1 MSRRTGFLIAA
12 VVLLIAAIAYDT
24 HVVAK
29 VSASRDE
36 ATTLARRYAQVMR
49 QIHFRPG
56 LDANGGG
63 ATVSRRRDETGAAS
77 AATEAPVSAKSNLS
91 PRQLIASDAEL
102 LKKYMTDY
110 RAGLDVEYGLFIHM
124 LALSPADT
132 AQFKQLMG
140 DMEANKLQV
149 AQTAANE
156 GLDLSDPQMKALQ
169 RQLNSPDWTG
179 LNQLLGPSGMSTL
192 QQYKSE
198 WPTVT
203 LVQNFGANL
212 PEPTLTVDQAQ
223 QLLPI
228 LSSASER
235 DSTGTVIPNT
245 IDVQQALTESAPV
258 LSTDQLVILTAM
270 LQEAEAKA
278 KISQLS
284 QGH

>member
-12 VVLLIAAIAYDT
+12 VVLLIAAIVYDT

-29 VSASRDE
+29 VSVSRGE
-36 ATTLARRYAQVMR
+36 TAALARRYAQLMR
-49 QIHFRPG
+49 QMHIRDGFDTHGNGIPV
-56 LDANGGG
+56 GGG
-63 ATVSRRRDETGAAS
+63 RPETSAFAAAGAAGP
-77 AATEAPVSAKSNLS
+77 ARTDLS

-124 LALSPADT
+124 LALSPAD
-132 AQFKQLMG
+132 ALQFKQLMG

-149 AQTAANE
+149 AQTASHE

-169 RQLNSPDWTG
+169 RQLNAPGWTG
-179 LNQLLGPSGMSTL
+179 LNQLLGPSGMNTL

-245 IDVQQALTESAPV
+245 VNVQQVLAEAAPV
-258 LSTDQLVILTAM
+258 LSSDQLMILSAM

-284 QGH
+284 SDH